1 MNYETDELPKIS
13 IEVLDDWLSI
23 IQESTVEK
31 AIEYLKSL
39 NSPDSILDFENDDND
54 ELVARV
60 SYLRMETEEETIERF
75 IYWMNKNIKDS
86 ENFNRK
92 YGLKR
97 ESKRITDMREDREVL
112 IQRLEKLKIKSK

>member
-97 ESKRITDMREDREVL
+97 ESKRITDMRKDREVL